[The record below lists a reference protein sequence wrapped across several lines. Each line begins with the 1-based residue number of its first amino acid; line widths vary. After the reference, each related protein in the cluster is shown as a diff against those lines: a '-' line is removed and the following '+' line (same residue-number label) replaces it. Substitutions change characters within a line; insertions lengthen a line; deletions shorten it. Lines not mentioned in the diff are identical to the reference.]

1 MRVLLSGLLLVGIA
15 GFGSGVLSLGLVS
28 PLPGQEDNRLV
39 ATSLEEPANQGKA
52 KSTPSPRGDN
62 RILFVSDPSSVA
74 IGLLPDPVEEQH
86 LRRWVNMLADS
97 GVDLFNQEIYSQ
109 GWTEYWK
116 SRSFDYD
123 QRTQHRRFL
132 PMIESGTQPVEVLI
146 DQSHKRGMTF
156 IAGFRVNDNHAYLA
170 KKQGVRLAK
179 FIEEH
184 PEWRLKGFPDEAY
197 YRLSS
202 PLDFS
207 FQGPRDFFHSV
218 IEEVVTRFDVDGI
231 ELCFRDHGYFKH
243 GTGRSRKKLMT
254 GLVRR
259 IRATVNKAGES
270 KGKRLLIGARVF
282 PTLEECLFLG
292 LDVAT
297 WISEGL
303 LDYVSPQDVMY
314 ADFNVPF
321 EEFAALTRDSK
332 CMLYPAMLPWSSLR
346 ARIRLNQQ
354 PLTQS
359 NQRALAATMYGAGAD
374 GVAIYNHFTTMWHP
388 PFYPQSL
395 RFFHELRDPK
405 RIAAGTRHYI
415 FEPTWADS
423 EGFGLDK
430 PSTGFVKAQR
440 VVLDRKKSKA
450 RGTYEFRLFDDLSDC
465 QATLTFRG
473 FHLTANDKVAVI
485 LNGRAVGDKA
495 IGRTASTGASRDQ
508 RSVSSDGRTYGLA
521 PEEGRIEFR
530 RASKGALINRPDP
543 VFSTRWFDLKG
554 LPIRR
559 GVNRLSITLTRSD
572 PMVNASIVIDEVEIW
587 VQP

>member
-207 FQGPRDFFHSV
+207 FQGPRDFFYSV

-395 RFFHELRDPK
+395 RFFRELRDPK

-473 FHLTANDKVAVI
+473 FHLTANDKVAVT

>member
-1 MRVLLSGLLLVGIA
+1 MRVLLSGVLLVGIV
-15 GFGSGVLSLGLVS
+15 SGVSSPGLVTS
-28 PLPGQEDNRLV
+28 LVGQEDNRLV
-39 ATSLEEPANQGKA
+39 ETSLNEPANRSQSKA
-52 KSTPSPRGDN
+52 APGPRGHN

-74 IGLLPDPVEEQH
+74 IGLLPDPVGEQH
-86 LRRWVNMLADS
+86 LRGWVNMLADS
-97 GVDLFNQEIYSQ
+97 GVDMFDQEIYSQ
-109 GWTEYWK
+109 GWTAYWK

-146 DQSHKRGMTF
+146 DQSHKRGMIF

-184 PEWRLKGFPDEAY
+184 PEWRLKGFPDEPY
-197 YRLSS
+197 YRLSA

-207 FQGPRDFFHSV
+207 FQGPRDFLHSV

-231 ELCFRDHGYFKH
+231 ELCFRDHGYFQH
-243 GTGRSRKKLMT
+243 GTGRSRKQLMT

-259 IRATVNKAGES
+259 IRATVDKAGRS
-270 KGKRLLIGARVF
+270 RGKRLLIGARVS

-292 LDVAT
+292 LDVPT

-321 EEFAALTRDSK
+321 EEFAALTRKSK

-415 FEPTWADS
+415 FEPTWAGS

-440 VVLDRKKSKA
+440 VVLDRKKPKA
-450 RGTYEFRLFDDLSDC
+450 RGTYNFRLFDNLSDC

-473 FHLTANDKVAVI
+473 FYLTANDRVAVT
-485 LNGRAVGDKA
+485 LNGHAVADAA
-495 IGRTASTGASRDQ
+495 IGRTASGGTSLAQ
-508 RSVSSDGRTYGLA
+508 RKFSNDGRTYQLA

-554 LPIRR
+554 LPIQR
-559 GVNRLSITLTRSD
+559 GINRLAITLTGSD
-572 PMVNASIVIDEVEIW
+572 PMANSSIVIDEVEVW

>member
-1 MRVLLSGLLLVGIA
+1 MRRRNLALLLVLL
-15 GFGSGVLSLGLVS
+15 GSISS
-28 PLPGQEDNRLV
+28 LPGQDRKRFVETSSKNLTNR
-39 ATSLEEPANQGKA
+39 NKA
-52 KSTPSPRGDN
+52 DVQLSPRGHN

-74 IGLLPDPVEEQH
+74 IHLLPDPVKEQH
-86 LRRWVNMLADS
+86 MRRWVNMLADS
-97 GVDLFNQEIYSQ
+97 GVDMFNQEIFSQ

-116 SRSFDYD
+116 SRSHDYD
-123 QRTQHRRFL
+123 QRVQHRRFL

-170 KKQGVRLAK
+170 KKQGVRLAR

-184 PEWRLKGFPDEAY
+184 PEWRLKGFPDEPY
-197 YRLSS
+197 YKLSA

-231 ELCFRDHGYFKH
+231 ELCFRDHGYFMH
-243 GTGRSRKKLMT
+243 GTGRSQKHLMT
-254 GLVRR
+254 GLVRQ
-259 IRATVNKAGES
+259 IRATVDKAGKS
-270 KGKRLLIGARVF
+270 RSKRLIIGARVF

-292 LDVAT
+292 LDVPT

-346 ARIRLNQQ
+346 ARIRLDQQ
-354 PLTQS
+354 PLTQA
-359 NQRALAATMYGAGAD
+359 NQRALAASMYGAGAD
-374 GVAIYNHFTTMWHP
+374 GIAIYNHFTTMWHP

-405 RIAAGTRHYI
+405 RIAVGTRHYL

-440 VVLDRKKSKA
+440 VVLNRKESGS
-450 RGTYEFRLFDDLSDC
+450 RGTYRFRLFDHLSDS
-465 QATLTFRG
+465 QTTLMFRG
-473 FHLTANDKVAVI
+473 FHLTANDEVAVT
-485 LNGRAVGDKA
+485 LNGHTVDDAI
-495 IGRTASTGASRDQ
+495 IGRTASRTASRDQ
-508 RSVSSDGRTYGLA
+508 RIFKRDNRKYQLA
-521 PEEGRIEFR
+521 PEQGRIEFR
-530 RASKGALINRPDP
+530 KGSTGAAISRPDP
-543 VFSTRWFDLKG
+543 TFSTRWFDLKG
-554 LPIRR
+554 LPVRR

-572 PMVNASIVIDEVEIW
+572 PMVKKPIVIDEVEVW